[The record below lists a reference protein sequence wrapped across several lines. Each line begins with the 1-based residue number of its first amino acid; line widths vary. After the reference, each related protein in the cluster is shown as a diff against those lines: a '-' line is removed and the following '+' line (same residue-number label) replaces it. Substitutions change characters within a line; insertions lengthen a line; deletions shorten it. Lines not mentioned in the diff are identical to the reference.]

1 MRIRNLLP
9 ILVLAAA
16 TTVYAQEKPEQWD
29 LNGCINYA
37 LVNNIQIQQSKIS
50 LEQNQVNTKLAKA
63 ALFPSLTGGINQN
76 YSNNP
81 FTPSNVYTGSYSI
94 SSSMT
99 LFDAGKT
106 LKNIEQQK
114 LNEQAGQYAVLEAE
128 KNIQMSILQTYL
140 QILYADE
147 AVKINKSTV
156 EVSEFQMKRGQEL
169 QKAGSISKVDV
180 AQLESQYSS
189 DKYQLTVSENSLST
203 YKLQLK
209 QLLELPLN
217 ETINMAIP
225 EINSTDVLHPLPSL
239 ASVYE
244 QALNV
249 MPQVKSS
256 ELSVKIANLETAKA
270 KTGYYPKLSL
280 NAGISTGHGSGTN
293 FSLSEQFKN
302 NWNNGI
308 GITVSVPVF
317 SNRENKSAVEKAQLS
332 EKNSQ
337 LQLVSAQKELLQEIE
352 SVYQSAV
359 SAQSQYYAALEK
371 QKSLKSSY
379 ELIQQQFELGMK
391 NTLDLLT
398 EKNNY
403 LAAQQNVIQA
413 KYLSIMNAQLLNLYQ
428 NKTLEIK

>member
-9 ILVLAAA
+9 ILVLVGA

-81 FTPSNVYTGSYSI
+81 FSPSNVYTGSYNI

-140 QILYADE
+140 QILHADE

-169 QKAGSISKVDV
+169 LKAGSISKVDV

-189 DKYQLTVSENSLST
+189 DKYQLTVSENSLNT

-225 EINSTDVLHPLPSL
+225 EISSTDVLQPLPSL

-256 ELSVKIANLETAKA
+256 ELNMKIANLETAKA

-280 NAGISTGHGSGTN
+280 NAGISTGHSSGTN

-308 GITVSVPVF
+308 GITVSVPIF

-428 NKTLEIK
+428 DKTLEIK